1 MISSWLAVAF
11 VVCSAVIFLVRLP
24 FNFPRTWQQLFTLF
38 YDSLQIPAAIM
49 AFMMIAGA
57 MAEPVLWRTPFY
69 PAWLAHSVTLERP
82 GSVGGS
88 ILMDAATAEH
98 LCGKPAPEPDVSQKS
113 SGLYVRCESPFI
125 YERGVYRVI
134 WKN

>member
-38 YDSLQIPAAIM
+38 YS
-49 AFMMIAGA
+49 
-57 MAEPVLWRTPFY
+57 
-69 PAWLAHSVTLERP
+69 
-82 GSVGGS
+82 S